1 MRTLLI
7 DRMEGIYA
15 ICEDA
20 DQRYFAIKQTELP
33 QEAKEG
39 DVIEIS
45 GEGEISINI
54 EKTEARRA
62 KIRKMQKDLWDS

>member
-45 GEGEISINI
+45 GEEMC
-54 EKTEARRA
+54 
-62 KIRKMQKDLWDS
+62 IRDRFRELYRG